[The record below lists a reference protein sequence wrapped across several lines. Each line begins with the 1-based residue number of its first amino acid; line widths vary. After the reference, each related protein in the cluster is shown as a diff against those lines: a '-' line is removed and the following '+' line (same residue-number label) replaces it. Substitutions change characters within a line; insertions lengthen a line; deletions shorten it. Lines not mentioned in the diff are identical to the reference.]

1 MKPIAFLLCL
11 AVGVTATAR
20 PADDTT
26 APPKTLRVIT
36 YNIHGGDPVTPTDQS
51 KAALRSAHM
60 GKTKSQPL
68 ALALGKLKPD
78 IVALEETC
86 SEKFVEQLAK
96 EMAMDWAYFPGG
108 WQDPER
114 GWPEGIPTAI
124 LSRLPIKHRQ
134 NCPLAL
140 ARQRPK
146 DLFTRGYG
154 RIRVALGDQQLA
166 VYVAHLLP
174 SWKNTTQ
181 IREAEI
187 AEIAAAVATETAAG
201 RSVLVMGDMNHD
213 PTTPEY
219 QGWARGGMIDTF
231 AKKGLGPHLTCSVT
245 ELTERIDYVFASG
258 PIAGRI
264 ITVRVLNETPFNLDA
279 RNPASYALSDHLP
292 VMADFE
298 MTHHGDRESGKPVSP
313 EQK

>member
-1 MKPIAFLLCL
+1 MKPIPFLLL
-11 AVGVTATAR
+11 FAVGVTATAR
-20 PADDTT
+20 SADDTT

-51 KAALRSAHM
+51 KAALRTARV
-60 GKTKSQPL
+60 GKTESHLL
-68 ALALGKLKPD
+68 ASALGKLKPD
-78 IVALEETC
+78 LVALEEAD

-140 ARQRPK
+140 APQRPK

-166 VYVAHLLP
+166 IYVAHLLP

-181 IREAEI
+181 IREGEI

-231 AKKGLGPHLTCSVT
+231 QKHGVGPPLTCSVT
-245 ELTERIDYVFASG
+245 ELTERID
-258 PIAGRI
+258 
-264 ITVRVLNETPFNLDA
+264 
-279 RNPASYALSDHLP
+279 
-292 VMADFE
+292 
-298 MTHHGDRESGKPVSP
+298 
-313 EQK
+313 